1 MSEKLTWQQA
11 ILQLKDRG
19 IKQLKVFYEG
29 SGDSGSIDSIEY
41 YNGEEEDEIIV
52 GDLDSNAIM
61 NLCYPMLDDIE
72 DWYNNDGG
80 FGFITI
86 NLEDFSYEI
95 TNNIRYTNHE
105 TYSHEGTLDD
115 YIKE

>member
-1 MSEKLTWQQA
+1 MSEKLTWQKA

-29 SGDSGSIDSIEY
+29 SGDSGSINHIEY
-41 YNGEEEDEIIV
+41 YNGKDEDEVDIE
-52 GDLDSNAIM
+52 DLDNDEIM

-72 DWYNNDGG
+72 DWYNNEGG
-80 FGFITI
+80 FGHITI

-95 TNNIRYTNHE
+95 ENNVRFTHHE

-115 YIKE
+115 YIEE